1 MMQSHIFDVVSVQ
14 RGAVRPRAA
23 RLWHFRIHQWQL
35 IGILMIA
42 SSLGAE
48 RTAAQEYRAYNFTT
62 HQNRHSVQGPD
73 ENLLRWVNRRQ
84 HVLFSGWM
92 QTADATFY
100 PVAYTS
106 VPLYWGV
113 SLMSDEVATQ
123 DALTFTAGWIAT
135 AGSTMLLKRLVGRER
150 PYVSRNDLIINYSD
164 TELRASGNAS
174 SFPSGHTSMS
184 VFLATYLALESNTP
198 FVRITGGVWA
208 SSVAVSRVWNG
219 VHFPTDI
226 FMGAILGSG
235 VAMLSHHLR

>member
-1 MMQSHIFDVVSVQ
+1 MQSHIFDVVSVQ

-23 RLWHFRIHQWQL
+23 RLWHSRIHQWQL
-35 IGILMIA
+35 IGLLMIA

-48 RTAAQEYRAYNFTT
+48 RTAAQEYRAFSFTT
-62 HQNRHSVQGPD
+62 HQNGHSVQGPD

-150 PYVSRNDLIINYSD
+150 PYVSRSDLIINYSD
-164 TELRASGNAS
+164 TELNALGNAS

-198 FVRITGGVWA
+198 LVRITGGVWA